1 MDTIISKSNEKV
13 KYIKSLNDKKFR
25 KKYKAFYLEG
35 IKVVTEILESKKAI
49 DIMFIAYSKDL
60 LLNSNGGEELLLK
73 IENKKYKDIE
83 TVLLS
88 DSMFKYVTD
97 TVTPQGVLAVV
108 KMPEYDVFEEIDR
121 AKSNILILDKVQD
134 LGNLGTIIRTS
145 DAFNVRLII
154 CNNGT
159 ADVYSPKVVRSTMG
173 SIFRV
178 KLVYTSDIENV
189 IKYLKNKN
197 YDIVGTSL
205 QTNTHLDE
213 LDYLNK
219 HAYILGNEA
228 NGVDK
233 NLLQMCNK
241 LVKIDMENTAESLNV
256 SVATSIILYEQYKN
270 NICRKM

>member
-205 QTNTHLDE
+205 QTNTYLDE

-270 NICRKM
+270 NKNIK